1 MEFDDWDDWV
11 SEKTNVPKKKQAV
24 TGEIRETDS
33 GPRDAYMIITD
44 LMNQILDSVDDVD
57 LENAIGIIR
66 QIRKLLDENIFAEEQ
81 EHLFDSLK
89 LEIIKPEVLEEVNKA
104 KADLDRLQQEIKAKS
119 KIAENPDDII
129 IQGH

>member
-11 SEKTNVPKKKQAV
+11 SEKTNVPKKKPAV

-66 QIRKLLDENIFAEEQ
+66 QIRKLLDENSCESKSI
-81 EHLFDSLK
+81 SIRNY
-89 LEIIKPEVLEEVNKA
+89 EIINLKSEE
-104 KADLDRLQQEIKAKS
+104 EIKREAPIRPDSTRDQS
-119 KIAENPDDII
+119 KKK
-129 IQGH
+129 